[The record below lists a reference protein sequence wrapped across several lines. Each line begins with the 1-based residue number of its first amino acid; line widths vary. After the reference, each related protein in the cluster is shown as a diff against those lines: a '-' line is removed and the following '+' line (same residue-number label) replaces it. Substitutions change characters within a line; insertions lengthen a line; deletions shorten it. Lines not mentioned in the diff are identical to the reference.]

1 MKTVI
6 LCGGM
11 GTRLRELT
19 EMLPKPMVPIG
30 GHPIVW
36 HIMKYFSCFGHHD
49 FVLCLGY
56 KKENFIDF
64 FVNYRHRNS
73 DITINLRDCDVRF
86 HNDHLEDKW
95 VVTLADTGLSTNTG
109 GRIKRIEKYIEGED
123 FFLTYGDGVCDVDV
137 GALLAFHRQHHK
149 TITVTAVRPSSRF
162 GEINIQDNLV
172 ESFSEKPQTSEG
184 YINGGF
190 MVVNRR
196 IFARYMNDDPDLDFE
211 SAVMR
216 RVAADGEMAA
226 FRHNGF
232 WQCMDTSREYQLLN
246 GLWERNA
253 AQWRRW

>member
-30 GHPIVW
+30 GYPIVW
-36 HIMKYFSCFGHHD
+36 HIMKCYACFGYHD

-64 FVNYRHRNS
+64 FINYRERNS
-73 DITINLRDCDVRF
+73 DITVSLSDGAVQF
-86 HNDHLEDKW
+86 HDNHCEDDWK
-95 VVTLADTGLSTNTG
+95 VTLADTGLTTNTG
-109 GRIKRIEKYIEGED
+109 GRIRRIEKYIDGED
-123 FFLTYGDGVCDVDV
+123 FFLTYGDGVSDVDLA
-137 GALLAFHRQHHK
+137 ALLEFHRRHGR

-162 GEINIQDNLV
+162 GEINIKSNLV

-196 IFARYMNDDPDLDFE
+196 IFDRYMNDDPNLDFE
-211 SAVMR
+211 SQVMR

-226 FRHNGF
+226 FRHDGF

-246 GLWERNA
+246 GLWEKNA
-253 AQWRRW
+253 AAWRRW